1 MIRVGMS
8 NFLRS
13 SVKFVVAVDDQGWH
27 VELLEVLRE
36 VRLGKRL
43 DAVELVLETALH
55 GPKPECVSNALAD
68 FCARSVG
75 AEERHGEILVELR
88 AVGGDARADGIK
100 LLDREAA
107 GIGVRLEHQRR
118 HRAHQY

>member
-55 GPKPECVSNALAD
+55 GPKPEGVPNALAD
-68 FCARSVG
+68 FSARSVG
-75 AEERHGEILVELR
+75 AKERHGEILEELR
-88 AVGGDARADGIK
+88 AVGGDAGADGIE
-100 LLDREAA
+100 LLERQA
-107 GIGVRLEHQRR
+107 GGVGGRLEHQG
-118 HRAHQY
+118 